1 MSVFPLTTRFSE
13 WLNQFHLFL
22 LNACN
27 FVSKAFNKEMEKSI
41 KALFSDTS
49 ASSNLMYCTLRH
61 SNSIARSF
69 IVELGLENNK
79 TQS

>member
-1 MSVFPLTTRFSE
+1 
-13 WLNQFHLFL
+13 
-22 LNACN
+22 
-27 FVSKAFNKEMEKSI
+27 MEKSI

-49 ASSNLMYCTLRH
+49 ASSNLMYSTLQH
-61 SNSIARSF
+61 SNIIARSF